1 MTLSNTSATQEST
14 GSQPQRVPGAHSPA
28 WYSPTISHEHGVYV
42 ILLVSFLTGAAAAQ
56 QWTLATTVALVSA
69 FAGFQAEHPLVLQI
83 KQRRSWKP
91 RLILWGSLYAALSLS
106 GALYLSLQVPGLQ
119 WLILGAIAA
128 FILDAIAVFYRQQ
141 KSIANELL
149 TFAAVCLAA
158 PFAEVATTGAWSSTA
173 WGLWL
178 LNTLFFSSTIFSLKL
193 RKLKHASLW
202 PGLLYHGLGSGVILG
217 LWYGGILATIP
228 AIAFGVALLKFE
240 AILWQLEWYKTA
252 PIQDIARIETISSL
266 LFLSLTVL
274 SLLPARL
281 PLQ

>member
-1 MTLSNTSATQEST
+1 MTLSHTSATQESADL
-14 GSQPQRVPGAHSPA
+14 QPQRVSGAHGPA
-28 WYSPTISHEHGVYV
+28 WYFPTISHEHGVYV

-56 QWTLATTVALVSA
+56 QWTLATTVALVSV
-69 FAGFQAEHPLVLQI
+69 FAGFQAEHPWVLQI

-91 RLILWGSLYAALSLS
+91 RLIIWGSLYSGLALG

-149 TFAAVCLAA
+149 TFAAACLAA
-158 PFAEVATTGAWSSTA
+158 PFAAVATTGTWSSTA

-193 RKLKHASLW
+193 RKLKNASFW
-202 PGLLYHGLGSGVILG
+202 PGLLYHSLASAIIVG
-217 LWYGGILATIP
+217 LWYGGILATLP
-228 AIAFGVALLKFE
+228 AIAFGIVLVKFG

-252 PIQDIARIETISSL
+252 PIQAIARIETISAL
-266 LFLSLTVL
+266 LFLSLTAL